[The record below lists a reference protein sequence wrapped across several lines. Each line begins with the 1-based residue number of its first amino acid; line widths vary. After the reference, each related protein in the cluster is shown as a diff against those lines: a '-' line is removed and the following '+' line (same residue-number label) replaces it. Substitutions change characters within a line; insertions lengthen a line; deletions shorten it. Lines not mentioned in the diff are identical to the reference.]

1 MSFVQGI
8 NVNHKDEIII
18 NTIIALA
25 KKLKMSVLAEGV
37 ESFRQM
43 NFLKKADCHI
53 VQGYYLY
60 RPMPPTKIENL
71 FNVS

>member
-37 ESFRQM
+37 ESSD
-43 NFLKKADCHI
+43 K
-53 VQGYYLY
+53 
-60 RPMPPTKIENL
+60 
-71 FNVS
+71 